1 MEIIVASL
9 LSCFLNK
16 TVIYFKPNQEEIV
29 QIENTKNTID
39 K

>member
-9 LSCFLNK
+9 LTCFLNK
-16 TVIYFKPNQEEIV
+16 TVIYIKPNQE
-29 QIENTKNTID
+29 QIIYTENTID